1 MLSMRSV
8 CLPPT
13 KAPFIFICSWVAP
26 HYARQDYEAAAKWGR
41 LALSEN
47 PSYASSM
54 KVLIAA
60 LSAFRQEEEAQQA
73 ARQLLALDPEFR
85 LSEFESTLQPFRPV
99 EIKRRYIEHL
109 ARAGLPV

>member
-1 MLSMRSV
+1 MRGRI
-8 CLPPT
+8 T
-13 KAPFIFICSWVAP
+13 
-26 HYARQDYEAAAKWGR
+26 EAAAKWGR

-60 LSAFRQEEEAQQA
+60 LSALRQEEEAQQV